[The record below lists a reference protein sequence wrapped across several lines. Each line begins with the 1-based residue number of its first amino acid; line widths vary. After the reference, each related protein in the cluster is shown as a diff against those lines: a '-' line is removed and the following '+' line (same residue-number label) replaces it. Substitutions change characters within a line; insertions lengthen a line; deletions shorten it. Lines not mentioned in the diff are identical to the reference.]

1 MKIYF
6 NLNLI
11 KKEITKIQ
19 PTKRDDEDEIII
31 LYDDETEN
39 DIAREGVHLNQQ
51 NSIIEVKQ
59 VPSLLDSPQTHSN
72 KVRCLIIVNINK
84 YDMINKIILET

>member
-11 KKEITKIQ
+11 KKEITK
-19 PTKRDDEDEIII
+19 RDDEDEIII
-31 LYDDETEN
+31 LEDDETEN